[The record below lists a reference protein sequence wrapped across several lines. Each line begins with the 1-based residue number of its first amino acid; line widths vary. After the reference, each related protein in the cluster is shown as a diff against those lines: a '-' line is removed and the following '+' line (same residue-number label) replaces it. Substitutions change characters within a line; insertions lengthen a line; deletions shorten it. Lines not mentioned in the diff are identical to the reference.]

1 MHRMNGPSGGAWSES
16 ELRAEQMRQ
25 DMQRMSEQFMP
36 MSSGDAMDALLAE
49 YYEGDYSYTRYV
61 AEVMYGAAQLLSF
74 RNAMRART
82 LPKNPDQVLDSTT
95 MPGEQFGLG
104 RIIKVLGGA
113 GLKAVKNAHRRVQ
126 KFLETDD
133 SKDLTE
139 LLFIIQRDNRYS
151 FESDY
156 EAPEKSLSDQFEDW
170 FENRDRPGH
179 YEMMLYDREKPARER
194 EHDRDARF
202 QPDIERD
209 APASDGGGDRDDG
222 DERSERGGSRG
233 GDRGEG
239 RGERG
244 DGERDVGRAPAE
256 REPPEP
262 VRD

>member
-1 MHRMNGPSGGAWSES
+1 MHRMNGPSGGAWSKEAIRT
-16 ELRAEQMRQ
+16 EQLRQNLERLNQK
-25 DMQRMSEQFMP
+25 FGTP
-36 MSSGDAMDALLAE
+36 MSSGDAIDALLAE
-49 YYEGDYSYTRYV
+49 QYEGDHSYSRYV
-61 AEVMYGAAQLLSF
+61 AEVMYGAAQLLSM
-74 RNAMRART
+74 RNAVRART
-82 LPKNPDQVLDSTT
+82 MPKNPDQVLDSTT

-113 GLKAVKNAHRRVQ
+113 GRKAVKDAHRRVQ

-151 FESDY
+151 FDSDY

-170 FENRDRPGH
+170 FHERERPGH
-179 YEMMLYDREKPARER
+179 YEMMLYDRDRPTA
-194 EHDRDARF
+194 DRDKDRGDSVRADF
-202 QPDIERD
+202 
-209 APASDGGGDRDDG
+209 GDRGVDRDVPSGDGG
-222 DERSERGGSRG
+222 DERSERG

-244 DGERDVGRAPAE
+244 GGERDVGRAPAE

>member
-1 MHRMNGPSGGAWSES
+1 MHRMNGPNGGAWSKS
-16 ELRAEQMRQ
+16 DLLAEQIRQ
-25 DMQRMSEQFMP
+25 DVQFTSDQFFTP
-36 MSSGDAMDALLAE
+36 MSRGDAMDALLAE

-82 LPKNPDQVLDSTT
+82 LPKNPDQVLDGTT

-139 LLFIIQRDNRYS
+139 LLFIIQRDNRYT

-156 EAPEKSLSDQFEDW
+156 EAPEKPLSDQFEDW

-179 YEMMLYDREKPARER
+179 YEMMLYDHEKPAAERER
-194 EHDRDARF
+194 DRDARF

-209 APASDGGGDRDDG
+209 APSSDGGEERDGG
-222 DERSERGGSRG
+222 DERSERD

-239 RGERG
+239 R
-244 DGERDVGRAPAE
+244 GERDVGRAPAE
-256 REPPEP
+256 REPPIP